1 MECEILTAML
11 TCGAQIT
18 AARGLVGISR
28 AELSKACGVHMN
40 TLTTMEGK
48 GLEQLDSLA
57 KTVAKVQQALEALGV
72 EFLNHGQP
80 GVRIR
85 ART

>member
-1 MECEILTAML
+1 M
-11 TCGAQIT
+11 
-18 AARGLVGISR
+18 SR
-28 AELSKACGVHMN
+28 AELSEACGVHMN

-48 GLEQLDSLA
+48 GLNQLDSLA
-57 KTVAKVQQALEALGV
+57 KTVAKVQQALEKRGV

-85 ART
+85 GKNG